1 MTTTE
6 GAGTTGT
13 PGASSGATNPDLWSR
28 PPAAGSAGAS
38 PLESPTAE
46 AQTPRRRRGN
56 RPPTVPLSEF
66 GKEPPP
72 PPPIR
77 LTPRQIVGGIIATVV
92 TIAVLWVVLVYFGG
106 IGDAKWSQGS
116 RCLDV
121 RVQC

>member
-1 MTTTE
+1 MTTE
-6 GAGTTGT
+6 GAGTPGA
-13 PGASSGATNPDLWSR
+13 PGASTGATNTDLWSR
-28 PPAAGSAGAS
+28 AAADGSAGAS
-38 PLESPTAE
+38 TSESPTAD
-46 AQTPRRRRGN
+46 AQAPRRRRGN

-77 LTPRQIVGGIIATVV
+77 LSPRQIVVGVIATVI
-92 TIAVLWVVLVYFGG
+92 TIAVLWVILVYFGG
-106 IGDAKWSQGS
+106 IGDAKWNQGS